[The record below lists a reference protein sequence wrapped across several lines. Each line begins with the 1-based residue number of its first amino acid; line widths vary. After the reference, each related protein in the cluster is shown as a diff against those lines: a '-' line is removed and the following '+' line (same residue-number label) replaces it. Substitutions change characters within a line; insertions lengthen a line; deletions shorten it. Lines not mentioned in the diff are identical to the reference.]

1 MSTTA
6 EVLLDSVNPSGD
18 RLTTFKLHYPRFIL
32 AEFNTHRALSRNT
45 ASSRAVPVK
54 KMLDRLMDDNFC
66 PEVWYE
72 NGKGMAVSEEAD
84 LTIALEADRIWEGAL
99 QSAVDSAILLK
110 DLGIHKS
117 YVNRLLEP
125 FMYVDQI
132 VSATEWENF
141 FTLRR
146 APNAQP
152 EFQALANLMYD
163 AMQASTPQQL
173 EWGDWHIPW
182 GPDKTDSVARI
193 ARVSYLNHEKE
204 DEIAANNRLYLKLRN
219 DKHWSPFEHVAYA
232 NKGRCRNF
240 SGFYQL
246 RALLD

>member
-1 MSTTA
+1 MTTTA

-54 KMLDRLMDDNFC
+54 KMIKRIQEDPFI
-66 PEVWYE
+66 PSVWYA
-72 NGKGMAVSEEAD
+72 NQSGM
-84 LTIALEADRIWEGAL
+84 IAERQLFSDDQDAAMWCWEDAL
-99 QSAVDSAILLK
+99 DVACRKAEYLDS
-110 DLGIHKS
+110 LGVHKS

-146 APNAQP
+146 ASNAQP
-152 EFQALANLMYD
+152 EFQELANLMYE
-163 AMQASTPQQL
+163 ARGASTPQQL
-173 EWGDWHIPW
+173 EWGQWHIPW

-232 NKGRCRNF
+232 NEGRCRNF

>member
-6 EVLLDSVNPSGD
+6 EVLLDSINPSGD

-45 ASSRAVPVK
+45 ASSRAVPVQ
-54 KMLDRLMDDNFC
+54 KMLDRLEQEYFV
-66 PEVWYE
+66 PEKWYE
-72 NGKGMAVSEEAD
+72 NERGMSVSKEMELEPEIEARIIWD
-84 LTIALEADRIWEGAL
+84 QVFWGMFNAADKLYTTGL
-99 QSAVDSAILLK
+99 
-110 DLGIHKS
+110 HKS

-141 FTLRR
+141 FKLRR
-146 APNAQP
+146 APSAQP

-173 EWGDWHIPW
+173 DWGEWHIPW
-182 GPDKTDSVARI
+182 GPDQMDAVARI
-193 ARVSYLNHEKE
+193 ARVSYMNFNHDYDPEK
-204 DEIAANNRLYLKLRN
+204 NMNLYSQLQK
-219 DKHWSPFEHVAYA
+219 DGHWSPFEHVAYA
-232 NKGRCRNF
+232 NEGRCRNF